1 VRLLHT
7 ALARR
12 LWSEDYDERRS
23 VAVSKHWKQAMQFL
37 EIKMAAGWLGIRT
50 ALPVMPLLL
59 L

>member
-1 VRLLHT
+1 LRDAYGQKIT
-7 ALARR
+7 I
-12 LWSEDYDERRS
+12 S